1 MTSESAYVW
10 IWLPGAIEPVVAGRI
25 DAIGVSH
32 SFIYGRSYLNRHDSI
47 PLYLPELPL
56 VRGIQRPDPSWE
68 AHGCLQDAGP
78 DYWGRR
84 VILAQHFGH
93 LTRDSETDDLPF
105 LTYLLESGS
114 DRIGALDFQ
123 ASATDYRPRTFGH
136 HADLVELLSA
146 ADRIEA
152 GQALTPALEAAIFRG
167 TSIGGARP
175 KALIEDQQGRRFIAK
190 FSSTTDPY
198 PIIKAEAIAMKLAVD
213 AGLRVAPTRLVQAGG
228 RDVLL
233 VERFDREPDGG
244 RRMLVSALTILG
256 ETPMTGHYS
265 SYPRLADEIRARFT
279 DPRETLHEL
288 FRRIV
293 FNVVVGNTDD
303 HARNHAAF
311 WDGSELKLTPA
322 YDICPQPRSGG
333 EVTQALAIS
342 RSGDKRSRL
351 HVCEAAADAFHLA
364 PREAR
369 DVVEHTVAVVED
381 GWAAAAE
388 AVGLSEIDR
397 NRLLKGAV
405 LNPSIFYSD

>member
-1 MTSESAYVW
+1 
-10 IWLPGAIEPVVAGRI
+10 
-25 DAIGVSH
+25 
-32 SFIYGRSYLNRHDSI
+32 
-47 PLYLPELPL
+47 
-56 VRGIQRPDPSWE
+56 
-68 AHGCLQDAGP
+68 
-78 DYWGRR
+78 
-84 VILAQHFGH
+84 
-93 LTRDSETDDLPF
+93 
-105 LTYLLESGS
+105 
-114 DRIGALDFQ
+114 
-123 ASATDYRPRTFGH
+123 
-136 HADLVELLSA
+136 
-146 ADRIEA
+146 
-152 GQALTPALEAAIFRG
+152 
-167 TSIGGARP
+167 
-175 KALIEDQQGRRFIAK
+175 
-190 FSSTTDPY
+190 
-198 PIIKAEAIAMKLAVD
+198 MKLAVD

-293 FNVVVGNTDD
+293 FNVVVGDTDD

-322 YDICPQPRSGG
+322 YDICTQPRSGG
-333 EVTQALAIS
+333 GGTQALAIS

-381 GWAAAAE
+381 GWAAAAD